1 MRPGCVPPTTFWAM
15 GLFGGDRPYAHWDT
29 KGLASQI
36 NLLQVMLNARK
47 DLERQ
52 YDEALKIG
60 IDTALIEMLENA
72 LLEIDYEKEQ
82 EDKKKLRQMKRELRR
97 R

>member
-1 MRPGCVPPTTFWAM
+1 M

-29 KGLASQI
+29 QGLASQI
-36 NLLQVMLNARK
+36 NLLQVMLNARR

-52 YDEALKIG
+52 YDEALQLVH
-60 IDTALIEMLENA
+60 DTKLIEMLGNA
-72 LLEIDYEKEQ
+72 LLDIDYEKDK